1 MDPTSVTGWSA
12 AIEKGGIITLL
23 LIIIVGGST
32 VVLKGLLITKVAHD
46 SELAILRSAHEQVIT
61 ELKGQLGQKD
71 DRITDI
77 TRLLTEAREAAQKRG
92 DLLHTEKEALLLQLR
107 ENTQQLYRFTDVL
120 ADIREAMKEM
130 VRR

>member
-1 MDPTSVTGWSA
+1 MTGWSA

-32 VVLKGLLITKVAHD
+32 VVLRGLLITKAAHD
-46 SELAILRSAHEQVIT
+46 SELAILKDAQGQVIA
-61 ELKGQLGQKD
+61 ELKAQLSQKD
-71 DRITDI
+71 ERITDI
-77 TRLLTEAREAAQKRG
+77 TRLLTEARESAQKRG
-92 DLLHTEKEALLLQLR
+92 DLLHTEKESLLVQLR